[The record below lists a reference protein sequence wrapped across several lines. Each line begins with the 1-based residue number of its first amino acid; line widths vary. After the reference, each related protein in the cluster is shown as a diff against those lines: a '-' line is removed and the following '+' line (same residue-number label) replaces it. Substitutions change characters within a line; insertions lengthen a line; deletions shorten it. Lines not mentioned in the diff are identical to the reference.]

1 MTPDKTARLITKYSK
16 LFPEDFWFEYS
27 DGWYDLT
34 DNLCSQ
40 IQSYIDENDNVK
52 QVIGSQFKEK
62 FGGLRAYLDPMDPD
76 DSVDDMI
83 YQFTRTAEKV
93 SETTCEL
100 CGKAGKIINQNRWLR
115 CSCPD
120 CAKAQ

>member
-1 MTPDKTARLITKYSK
+1 MTPEKTARLITKYPK
-16 LFPEDFWFEYS
+16 MFPEDFWFEYS

-52 QVIGSQFKEK
+52 QITASQFKEK
-62 FGGLRAYLDPMDPD
+62 FGGLRAYVDASDPEDA
-76 DSVDDMI
+76 VDDMI

-93 SETTCEL
+93 SETTCES
-100 CGKAGKIINQNRWLR
+100 CGKAGKIITKNHWLR
-115 CSCPD
+115 CACSI
-120 CAKAQ
+120 CAEEK